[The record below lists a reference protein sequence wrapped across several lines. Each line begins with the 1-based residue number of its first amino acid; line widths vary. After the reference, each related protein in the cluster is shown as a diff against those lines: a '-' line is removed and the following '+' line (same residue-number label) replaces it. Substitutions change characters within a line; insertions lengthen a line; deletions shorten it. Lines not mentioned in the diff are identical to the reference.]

1 MDIQG
6 EYHIAAPPAE
16 VWQRLIDPD
25 VLSACIPGCESVTR
39 ASEDAY
45 DCVVVLKYGPV
56 KAKFMTTLTL
66 SNINAPVSYTLS
78 GRGQGGAAGFGEGV
92 ADVMLEETDDGTV
105 LRYTAKFNAGGRIAQ
120 VGSRLIVAT
129 TRKLAAKFF
138 RGLFIGFQCRGGRS
152 DRVNHSH
159 IIRENAGPLAGGR
172 NNNESLVF
180 QSTVGRS
187 AGT

>member
-25 VLSACIPGCESVTR
+25 VLSTCIPGCESMTR
-39 ASEDAY
+39 VSEDAY
-45 DCVVVLKYGPV
+45 GCLVMAKYGPV
-56 KAKFMTTLTL
+56 KAKFKTTLTL

-92 ADVMLEETDDGTV
+92 ADVMLEETSDGTV

-120 VGSRLIVAT
+120 VGSRLIVAV
-129 TRKLAAKFF
+129 TRKLADKFF
-138 RGLFIGFQCRGGRS
+138 AAFSSSF
-152 DRVNHSH
+152 DAAAD
-159 IIRENAGPLAGGR
+159 EATA
-172 NNNESLVF
+172 
-180 QSTVGRS
+180 
-187 AGT
+187 